1 MQRHELT
8 PAQKWERLTLADN
21 FIFCK
26 VLEDNPEV
34 CRHLIEILLNIKIDR
49 IEKPA
54 AEKSLKTDF
63 ISRGI
68 RLDVYVK
75 DGNGRSFDIEI
86 QTTRSTSL
94 AKRARYYQGLMDVD
108 NVQHGSGYDVLNE
121 SYVVFLCMGD
131 AFGKGF
137 PVYTFRYRADED
149 KDFLMDDG
157 TVNVFFNAKKYDTM
171 KSEELRAFFK
181 YLCGKEPSS
190 GFTDR
195 LSALVERVKTN
206 AQWRHRFM
214 TWEQEMAIQSNEKAK
229 EIAKELAKDMAKD
242 IAQDMAKDMAKNMAQ
257 DMAKDIARNMVKDT
271 AQSIAN
277 DIANQKVIET
287 AQKMLKEKIGTPE
300 QISMVTSIP
309 LEKVLELKKE
319 IQ

>member
-1 MQRHELT
+1 
-8 PAQKWERLTLADN
+8 
-21 FIFCK
+21 
-26 VLEDNPEV
+26 
-34 CRHLIEILLNIKIDR
+34 
-49 IEKPA
+49 
-54 AEKSLKTDF
+54 
-63 ISRGI
+63 
-68 RLDVYVK
+68 
-75 DGNGRSFDIEI
+75 
-86 QTTRSTSL
+86 
-94 AKRARYYQGLMDVD
+94 MDVD
-108 NVQHGSGYDVLNE
+108 NVQHRTGYDVLNE

-149 KDFLMDDG
+149 NDFLMDDG

-229 EIAKELAKDMAKD
+229 EIAQDMAQE
-242 IAQDMAKDMAKNMAQ
+242 IAQDMAQEIAQDMAQ
-257 DMAKDIARNMVKDT
+257 DMTQEAIVKNSISTAKKLIEINLSIENIVKAT
-271 AQSIAN
+271 GLSTKQ
-277 DIANQKVIET
+277 
-287 AQKMLKEKIGTPE
+287 
-300 QISMVTSIP
+300 
-309 LEKVLELKKE
+309 VLDLKKE
-319 IQ
+319 SEIFQKA

>member
-34 CRHLIEILLNIKIDR
+34 CKHLIEILLNLKIDR

-63 ISRGI
+63 ISHGI
-68 RLDVYVK
+68 RFDVYVK

-86 QTTRSTSL
+86 QTTHSTSL

-108 NVQHGSGYDVLNE
+108 NVQHGTGYDVLNE

-149 KDFLMDDG
+149 NDFLMDDG

-171 KSEELRAFFK
+171 KSEELKAFFK

-229 EIAKELAKDMAKD
+229 ELAQDMAQE
-242 IAQDMAKDMAKNMAQ
+242 IAQDMAQEIAQ
-257 DMAKDIARNMVKDT
+257 DMAQEIAQDMT
-271 AQSIAN
+271 
-277 DIANQKVIET
+277 NQKVIET

-300 QISMVTSIP
+300 QISIVTSIP
-309 LEKVLELKKE
+309 LEKILELKKKM
-319 IQ
+319 Q

>member
-68 RLDVYVK
+68 RFDVYVK

-171 KSEELRAFFK
+171 RSEELRAFFK

-242 IAQDMAKDMAKNMAQ
+242 IAQDIAKNMAQ

-309 LEKVLELKKE
+309 LEKILELKKKL
-319 IQ
+319 